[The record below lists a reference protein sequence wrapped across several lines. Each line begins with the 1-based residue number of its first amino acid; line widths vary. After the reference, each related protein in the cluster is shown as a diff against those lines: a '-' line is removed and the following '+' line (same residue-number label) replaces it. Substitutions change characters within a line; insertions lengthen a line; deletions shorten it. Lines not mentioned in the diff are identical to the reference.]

1 MADLRDFTG
10 KNRKFKGAAG
20 ITVSDSGLGSGDRV
34 NEKGRLRF
42 NDTTDLLEYYTGV
55 EWKSIDAPPILTSIN
70 IDGAGASATGFI
82 NSSLSGN
89 TTIVIAGS
97 LFDPNNATVI
107 LEASSGSNIT
117 PTTTTN
123 DSSNQITII
132 VPYSSFVNA
141 NEPYNIKVT
150 NPSGLSA
157 LLEQAISVDTT
168 PTFTNAAD
176 TTFSIFDGARSG
188 ITIAAADLCGAT
200 DAEGDTITYSVSSG
214 ALPSGLSLNTSTA
227 VITGSVSAVGTDT
240 TSTFSITAAQNGGAG
255 NTTRQFKITVKAP
268 QVTSYTSTGS
278 FTFAN
283 PAGIATLDVLLI
295 GGGGGGGWGGGGAG
309 GYIYRPGFSV
319 TPGAN
324 IPGNIGT
331 GGPGSNGTATSGQ
344 DSVFSTLTAKGG
356 GGGGNHGPGS
366 GANGRPGGSGGGVGR
381 DGGPGGTGGSAQQ
394 PGQPGE
400 SGNYGHGHPGGPNP
414 HGMSGWQ
421 SGGGGGG
428 AGGAGGPGS
437 PHHPSNEGPGG
448 PGGPGRSS
456 DITGSSVTRAGGGGG
471 GKHSPSGRPAGSPGP
486 GGGGAG
492 AIHSTGPNG
501 GTNQGGGGGGG
512 HPGGVGGPGVV
523 ILRY

>member
-20 ITVSDSGLGSGDRV
+20 ITVSDTGLGNGDRV

-55 EWKSIDAPPILTSIN
+55 EWKSIDAPPVVTSIN
-70 IDGAGASATGFI
+70 IDGAGAASTGFI
-82 NSSLSGN
+82 DSSLSGN

-97 LFDPNNATVI
+97 LFDPSNASVI

-117 PTTTTN
+117 PATTTN
-123 DSSNQITII
+123 DSSNQITIA
-132 VPYSSFVNA
+132 VPYSDFVNA
-141 NEPYNIKVT
+141 NEPYTVKVT

-157 LLEQAISVDTT
+157 QLEQAINVDTT

-176 TTFSIFDGARSG
+176 TTFNIFDGTRGSVSIGAS
-188 ITIAAADLCGAT
+188 DLCGAT
-200 DAEGDTITYSVSSG
+200 DAEGDTISYSVSSG
-214 ALPSGLSLNTSTA
+214 SLPSGLSLDASTGA
-227 VITGSVSAVGTDT
+227 ITGATDAVGGDT
-240 TSTFSITAAQNGGAG
+240 TSTFTITAAQTGGGASSS
-255 NTTRQFKITVKAP
+255 RQFKITQKAP
-268 QVTSYTSTGS
+268 QVTSYTSTGA

-283 PAGIATLDVLLI
+283 PAGISTLDVLVI

-324 IPGNIGT
+324 IPGNVGA
-331 GGPGSNGTATSGQ
+331 GHPGSNGTASNGA
-344 DSVFSTLTAKGG
+344 DSTFSTLTAKGG
-356 GGGGNHGPGS
+356 GGGGNHGPG
-366 GANGRPGGSGGGVGR
+366 GGGNGRPGGSGGGVGR
-381 DGGPGGTGGSAQQ
+381 DGGPGGSG
-394 PGQPGE
+394 PGVGGE
-400 SGNYGHGHPGGPNP
+400 SSNYGHGHNGGPNP

-421 SGGGGGG
+421 AGGGGGG
-428 AGGAGGPGS
+428 AGGAGSPGS
-437 PHHPSNEGPGG
+437 PHHPGNEGPGG

-456 DITGSSVTRAGGGGG
+456 NITGSSVTRAGGGGG
-471 GKHSPSGRPAGSPGP
+471 GKHSPGGRPAGSPGP

-492 AIHSTGPNG
+492 AVHATAPNG

-512 HPGGVGGPGVV
+512 HPGGTGGPGVV